1 MIEIASTTNPI
12 FRYFPSP
19 FPAAAIFP
27 TTSTKRMTFSG
38 VVRKAIILSVWTIVC
53 AVSIWKALL
62 QNAAANPFDEK
73 FFLVLLGFSGFAP
86 FAIVVISIWNK
97 PISHIT
103 APIYAIL
110 QGVFFGF
117 IAVGLEPRF
126 PGVAMQA
133 ISLSCCTCIAL
144 GCSYDFGFVRVSD
157 HFNKKFVFAVAGSAL
172 YLGVAIL
179 LSRAGFK
186 VLPVVLHGRGAAFC
200 ALVAIIAG
208 ITFIHGYDLA
218 AKSAEENHPEYM
230 EWHAALGLILSLV
243 WLYLEGL
250 RIFFKD
256 RVPNEANKKEAT
268 VKN

>member
-12 FRYFPSP
+12 FRYFPSSSQSALP
-19 FPAAAIFP
+19 QP
-27 TTSTKRMTFSG
+27 TSAKRMTFSG
-38 VVRKAIILSVWTIVC
+38 VVRKTIILSVWTIVC

-62 QNAAANPFDEK
+62 QNAAANPFDAK
-73 FFLVLLGFSGFAP
+73 FFLILLGFSGFAP

-110 QGVFFGF
+110 QGVFLGF
-117 IAVGLEPRF
+117 VGVGLEPRF

-133 ISLSCCTCIAL
+133 FCLSCCTCIAL
-144 GCSYDFGFVRVSD
+144 GCSYDFGLVRVTD
-157 HFNKKFVFAVAGSAL
+157 HYNKKLAFALAGSVL
-172 YLGVAIL
+172 YLGVAVL
-179 LSRAGFK
+179 LEHAGFK
-186 VLPVVLHGRGAAFC
+186 VLPIVLHGRGAAFC
-200 ALVAIIAG
+200 AIVAIIAG

-218 AKSAEENHPEYM
+218 AKSAEQNHPEYM

-256 RVPNEANKKEAT
+256 RVPNVANSPREI
-268 VKN
+268 VSN